1 MKGDTEKTERSR
13 ANMFKESSLAPGAN
27 ADRTEV
33 ATVAI

>member
-13 ANMFKESSLAPGAN
+13 GNMFKESSRAPGADS
-27 ADRTEV
+27 DRTEV